1 MAASDR
7 IARSAPHGPD
17 SEEPPEPPR
26 LRALRLMVT
35 VLTATLILGV
45 VAIAAALVIRVTRA
59 DPPPA
64 PMPAPAAFDPA
75 RLTAESLALP
85 EGEDIVALGAAGDAL
100 MIVTRDASGAEW
112 LRLFDP
118 ADGAALRAAPIT
130 RSAQ

>member
-17 SEEPPEPPR
+17 SDEPPEPPR

-64 PMPAPAAFDPA
+64 PAPAAFDPA
-75 RLTAESLALP
+75 RLTAESLVLP